1 MIVGA
6 KLLGISVGQLRGV
19 IYLEMVWNNCGGQT
33 TWN

>member
-6 KLLGISVGQLRGV
+6 KLLGASVGQLWGA
-19 IYLEMVWNNCGGQT
+19 IYLELVWNNCGGQA